1 MTCLEKSLPFVP
13 IENDCLRVTETKLR
27 RVTTRRLEYD
37 SYLDPLR
44 TLPRFQVLVQFEITA
59 KAFANF
65 SSGLELATT
74 LGHTRQK
81 NSTLQAWAR
90 LRPRTLSALGSLFSG
105 KNPGLKQPWAEICER
120 LRRIFKLNQYA

>member
-1 MTCLEKSLPFVP
+1 MTCLEKSLPFCA
-13 IENDCLRVTETKLR
+13 DRKW
-27 RVTTRRLEYD
+27 LEYD

-44 TLPRFQVLVQFEITA
+44 TLPGFQVLVQFEITP

-65 SSGLELATT
+65 SPGLELATT

-105 KNPGLKQPWAEICER
+105 KNPGLKHELLRVQPKR
-120 LRRIFKLNQYA
+120 GRID